1 MLTLERATPQQSVQ
15 TGCCTHC
22 GEEIPNEDFQL
33 DGQLFCCQ
41 GCMMVFQILQE
52 NGLSNFYDIDPKAA
66 FSLKGQ
72 SKETFEYLDD
82 PDVRKK
88 FIDFSDGKMARVHF
102 SLPQIHCAS
111 CVWLLEQ
118 LGRLDER
125 VYRSQVNFLRKEV
138 HITFDEKRLPLSKLA
153 TLLSRI
159 GYKPLIRLAD
169 TTTTKVATDRSLA
182 IKIGVTGFLFGNI
195 MLFSFPEY
203 LGLEVGADTLLKK
216 YFSYFNLIL
225 GLPLLLFSGWSYLQ
239 SAYLGLKQRQLN
251 IDLPISIGI
260 LALFGRSA
268 FEILSQSG
276 AGYFDSLAGLLFFLL
291 LGKWFQQRTYH
302 QLSFDR
308 DYKSYFPLAATLI
321 RPNGTEQVAL
331 DRLDTGDR
339 VLVRSGE
346 LIPADGILGKGAARI
361 DYSFVTGE
369 SDPVEVAE
377 GAEVFAGG
385 RQTGAA
391 IEVVL
396 TKKTDQSYLIQLWN
410 EKVFTHKGDSLRM
423 GRLADQAG
431 RSFTILIL
439 LIAFSTLAFWL
450 WTNPALAM
458 DAFTAVLIIAC
469 PCAVALAIPFTFGN
483 VLRLLAR
490 KGIVLKNTDSLEAL
504 QSVTH
509 IVFDKT
515 GTLTEKQKG
524 EVVFT
529 TELTEESRSWIRSLV
544 HHSAHPKSRK
554 IEIQMGA
561 GKRLEVVDFRELTGK
576 GIEGIIDGH
585 KIQIGSSTFTN
596 QPKEQEGTH
605 VCIDG
610 QLLGSF
616 QTRSIIREGLG
627 ELLSSLRTDH
637 KISLLSGDDE
647 READRFRA
655 LFGTEAQLLF
665 RRNPTEKL
673 RFIERLQAKGE
684 VVLMVGDGLNDA
696 GALKQ
701 ADVGL
706 VVTDDSNDFTP
717 AADVIAKGHELTAL
731 ARVIRYARASRK
743 LVYAA
748 FGIALLYNL
757 VGLSY
762 AVQALLSPVVAAIL
776 MPLSSLTIVLFGVGA
791 SSLLAYRMIKISSEI
806 NKSHK

>member
-1 MLTLERATPQQSVQ
+1 MLTLERTTLQQPASA
-15 TGCCTHC
+15 GCCAHC
-22 GEEIPNEDFQL
+22 GDPITDEGFQL
-33 DGQLFCCQ
+33 DDLSFCCQ
-41 GCMMVFQILQE
+41 GCLMVYQILDE
-52 NGLSNFYDIDPKAA
+52 NDLSRFYEIESGAG

-72 SKETFEYLDD
+72 SKESFEYLDD
-82 PDVRKK
+82 PEVRKK
-88 FIDFSDGKMARVHF
+88 FIDFSDGKIARVHF

-118 LGRLDER
+118 LGRLNEN
-125 VYRSQVNFLRKEV
+125 VLRSQVNFLRKEV
-138 HITFDEKRLPLSKLA
+138 HITFDETRLPLSELA

-159 GYKPLIRLAD
+159 GYKPLIRLSD
-169 TTTTKVATDRSLA
+169 TSTPKVASDRSLA

-203 LGLEVGADTLLKK
+203 LGLDVGADTLLKK
-216 YFSYFNLIL
+216 FFSYFNLLL
-225 GLPLLLFSGWSYLQ
+225 GLPLLLFSGRSYLQ

-268 FEILSQSG
+268 FEILSQTG

-321 RPNGTEQVAL
+321 KSKGTEQVPL
-331 DRLDTGDR
+331 NRLDTGDR

-346 LIPADGILGKGAARI
+346 LIPADGILGKGTARI

-369 SDPVEVAE
+369 SDPVDIPE
-377 GAEVFAGG
+377 GEEVFAGG
-385 RQTGAA
+385 RQMGAA

-410 EKVFTHKGDSLRM
+410 EKVFTHKADSLKM
-423 GRLADQAG
+423 GRLADRAG

-439 LIAFSTLAFWL
+439 LIAFGTLGFWL
-450 WTNPALAM
+450 WTNPSSAM
-458 DAFTAVLIIAC
+458 NAFTAVLIIAC

-483 VLRLLAR
+483 VLRLLAK

-524 EVVFT
+524 EVVFSGK
-529 TELTEESRSWIRSLV
+529 LKEETKVLIRSLV

-554 IEIQMGA
+554 IEAQMGD
-561 GKRLEVVDFRELTGK
+561 GERREVVDFKEIPGK
-576 GIEGIIDGH
+576 GIEGKIDGH
-585 KIQIGSSTFTN
+585 KIRIGSSAFIR
-596 QPKEQEGTH
+596 QVGQKEGTH

-610 QLLGSF
+610 QLIGSF
-616 QTRSIIREGLG
+616 QTRSAIREGLDH
-627 ELLSSLRTDH
+627 LLSTLRADYQ
-637 KISLLSGDDE
+637 ISLLSGDDE
-647 READRFRA
+647 RESDRFRK
-655 LFGTEAQLLF
+655 LFGSDAQLLF
-665 RRNPTEKL
+665 RQNPTEKL
-673 RFIERLQAKGE
+673 RFIESLQTKGE

-701 ADVGL
+701 ADIGL
-706 VVTDDSNDFTP
+706 VVTDDTNNFTP
-717 AADVIAKGHELTAL
+717 AADVIAKGDQLTSL
-731 ARVIRYARASRK
+731 ARVMDYAQGSRK

-757 VGLSY
+757 IGLSY

-791 SSLLAYRMIKISSEI
+791 SSLLAYRMIKINTGA
-806 NKSHK
+806 NKAHK